1 MKEPRDEDF
10 SSLQALLRLKRY
22 ETPPAD
28 SVEDFLSEFH
38 RRQRAE
44 LLRRPLWRIALDR
57 LESLFEVPTLAT
69 PRLAYAGACA
79 VALSLAAT
87 GMLSRGFVGAGNN
100 SASIAVNEPSVQP
113 PVTSVTNDHVIESR
127 EHISLVAS
135 PSSTSRRASMGF
147 AAAPS
152 NAADR
157 AMVRF
162 ANTDTDADDSD
173 FRFSAPAGRAATRS
187 NSATAPRANNLRPR
201 YVLESQPVRYEP
213 RSSTF

>member
-10 SSLQALLRLKRY
+10 SSLQTLLRLKRY

-57 LESLFEVPTLAT
+57 LESLFDVPTLAT

-87 GMLSRGFVGAGNN
+87 GMLSRGFVGTTGGPAVATVQESRVY
-100 SASIAVNEPSVQP
+100 SAT
-113 PVTSVTNDHVIESR
+113 PVTVTTPPR
-127 EHISLVAS
+127 EHLELVAS
-135 PSSTSRRASMGF
+135 PSSSSRYASVGF
-147 AAAPS
+147 MAAPPS
-152 NAADR
+152 TADR

-162 ANTDTDADDSD
+162 TNTDTEAEDTDS
-173 FRFSAPAGRAATRS
+173 RFHAPAARSLTRLNPAA
-187 NSATAPRANNLRPR
+187 APRANNLQPR
-201 YVLESQPVRYEP
+201 YVLESRPARYEP

>member
-10 SSLQALLRLKRY
+10 SSLQVLLRLKRY

-28 SVEDFLSEFH
+28 SVEDFLLEFH

-57 LESLFEVPTLAT
+57 LESFFEVPTLAT

-87 GMLSRGFVGAGNN
+87 GLLSRGLVGTG
-100 SASIAVNEPSVQP
+100 SQGPIAVIEQPQVEP
-113 PVTSVTNDHVIESR
+113 PVTPVANRNVLVPREHLELVPSPSVTSR
-127 EHISLVAS
+127 HASLGLAS
-135 PSSTSRRASMGF
+135 V
-147 AAAPS
+147 PS
-152 NAADR
+152 NTADR
-157 AMVRF
+157 AMVHF
-162 ANTDTDADDSD
+162 TNTDTDADDSD
-173 FRFSAPAGRAATRS
+173 SRFSAPAGRVLTRS